1 MAALAADRCACGELA
16 SKGAAAQWRRVRANF
31 GQNHSIGG
39 CILKGKASRRYF
51 SRHRAVG
58 AEPTEL
64 GIVVAGA
71 ITTPPK

>member
-39 CILKGKASRRYF
+39 CILKRKASRRY
-51 SRHRAVG
+51 HRAVG